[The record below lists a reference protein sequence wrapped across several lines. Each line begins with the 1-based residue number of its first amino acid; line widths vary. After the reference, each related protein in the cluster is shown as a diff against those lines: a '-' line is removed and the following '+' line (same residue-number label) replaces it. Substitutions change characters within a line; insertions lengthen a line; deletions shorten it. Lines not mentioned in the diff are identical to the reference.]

1 MFLENVRDRSAGY
14 LMAEILK
21 SALDPGV
28 SPSRI
33 ITRHAENELGDL
45 LHHAWSSR
53 LSPRAVVPLP
63 RNQPPVPGQD
73 RVRSDDRRHV
83 AQELSTERLAF
94 HREPSSLVIG
104 EAETLAT
111 ELAFEDA
118 VLLDEVIND
127 ILLVTVDPAGDG
139 DQKELPRM
147 KRVHVG
153 R

>member
-1 MFLENVRDRSAGY
+1 MS
-14 LMAEILK
+14 EIRE
-21 SALDPGV
+21 SPFDPGV
-28 SPSRI
+28 APARTLTSY
-33 ITRHAENELGDL
+33 TEHELGDL
-45 LHHAWSSR
+45 LPHAWSPR

-63 RNQPPVPGQD
+63 RDQPPVPGQD

-83 AQELSTERLAF
+83 AQDLSTERLAF

-118 VLLDEVIND
+118 VLLDEVINH
-127 ILLVTVDPAGDG
+127 ILLMAVDPSSDG
-139 DQKELPRM
+139 DQKELPGL
-147 KRVHVG
+147 KRAHAG